1 MGVDEQGGAKR
12 WRLGGGEVMAGER
25 GGQKGRRVERKRRG
39 QSAADK
45 KGTGD
50 ERVSVSETVA
60 VAVAVTG
67 TSEKG
72 EKSEKLAGGRAG
84 VARPRSQAL
93 AGVCR

>member
-1 MGVDEQGGAKR
+1 MGVDKQGGAKR
-12 WRLGGGEVMAGER
+12 WRLGGGEAMAGDR

-60 VAVAVTG
+60 VAVTG

-84 VARPRSQAL
+84 VTRPRSQAL